1 MSERG
6 KCRWVSVLLG
16 GMLLTSAAGAADN
29 MRLHG
34 ALVFEACDIQTG
46 DEDQDISLGMI
57 PDNYF
62 YLHQRTQ
69 GRPVQIHL
77 VNCDT
82 TIASNVTPTFTG
94 TENAALP
101 GLLAFDAGST
111 AAGVAV
117 GLETSGGRFLPLN
130 VAGDKTPLN
139 SGANVITFN
148 AYLQGEPGALANHGI
163 TRGTFTATT
172 TFQLDYD

>member
-1 MSERG
+1 MSGRG
-6 KCRWVSVLLG
+6 KSRWVSVLLG
-16 GMLLTSAAGAADN
+16 GMFLTSTAWSADN

-34 ALVFEACDIQTG
+34 ALVFEACNIQAG
-46 DEDQDISLGMI
+46 DENQDISLGMT
-57 PDNYF
+57 PDRYF

-69 GRPVQIHL
+69 GRVVNIHL
-77 VNCDT
+77 VNCDAT
-82 TIASNVTPTFTG
+82 VASNVTATFTG

-117 GLETSGGRFLPLN
+117 GLETQGGRFLPLN

-139 SGANVITFN
+139 NGSNIITVS
-148 AYLQGEPGALANHGI
+148 AYLQGEPGALANQSI
-163 TRGTFTATT
+163 TRGAFTATT
-172 TFQLDYD
+172 TFLLDYN